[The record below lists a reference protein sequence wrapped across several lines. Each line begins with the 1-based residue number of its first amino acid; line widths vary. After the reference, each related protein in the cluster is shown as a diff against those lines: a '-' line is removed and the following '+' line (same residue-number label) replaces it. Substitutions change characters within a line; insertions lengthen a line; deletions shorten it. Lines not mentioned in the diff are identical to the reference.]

1 MEFLLPIIGGL
12 LYWLIPNI
20 GDTLFNTSDEGS
32 QFKHKVTYN
41 LPHEEKL
48 IVEGEFVDGFL
59 TTGGVVFRYESLWID
74 NDIRLEGFYDQTTSK
89 LSNVSVVLKE
99 QLLSYALPD
108 DYSFIIYNDV
118 AQRITGQTQ
127 EAKSSRLSKL
137 AKSTNFLDQ
146 RKCQRSMTC
155 ELENNLLAMDSALYC
170 TMAHTKLTF
179 ITGIALWTSPMHTAT
194 SMTGSGASTRRP
206 HSTVA

>member
-108 DYSFIIYNDV
+108 DYSFIIDNDE
-118 AQRITGQTQ
+118 QTEKIKKRPPKDSNRDTMWKVECIYSQ
-127 EAKSSRLSKL
+127 FAWRCDFALRLW
-137 AKSTNFLDQ
+137 
-146 RKCQRSMTC
+146 RK
-155 ELENNLLAMDSALYC
+155 
-170 TMAHTKLTF
+170 
-179 ITGIALWTSPMHTAT
+179 P
-194 SMTGSGASTRRP
+194 
-206 HSTVA
+206 